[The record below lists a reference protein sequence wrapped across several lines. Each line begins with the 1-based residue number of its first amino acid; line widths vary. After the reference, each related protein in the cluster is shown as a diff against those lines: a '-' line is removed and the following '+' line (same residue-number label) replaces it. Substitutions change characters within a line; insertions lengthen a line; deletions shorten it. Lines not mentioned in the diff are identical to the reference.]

1 MKSQSVNFAAP
12 RVGQL
17 VVKSRRRWVPSGITA
32 YGAVAVLTWFW
43 VISAAIWAT
52 HAADAAAAPPSRT
65 DVDRLLELA
74 WDAAPAKRAEAENY
88 FERLAE
94 STNRDSHV
102 IYAQTLAKIKQ
113 RRYADALKLID
124 ELVELEPK
132 NVEYARGRVWLLV
145 LLRKPEQGLVALGK
159 LVGQLPAASDRAGD
173 DQAGDDQAA
182 SEPAGDNED
191 SHLDLLRFAG
201 RVHGFLEGPGAD
213 WMAESARENY
223 RRKLVDSLS
232 EARKTAFLEGRD
244 EVVDR
249 WLGQKDDQQS
259 TRDKV
264 KRDQEQQ
271 RDERLSDLDKQREQD
286 ERRAADLNSERT
298 RLRSEL
304 NDQMA
309 DFQRQER
316 PLIDQIS
323 RLDAQATVVR
333 RDLTVVSNDIARLEG
348 LLLRERDP
356 LLRDQ
361 YRRDISRLD
370 AIASRQ
376 QATLAGLVRQG
387 SSLAAQRADIQRR
400 AAQVQQS
407 MGRQLDGVD
416 KEQSDAQK
424 RTKSADNEERRL
436 RKTPLGD
443 STQLRAMSAQS
454 TAFTTYVAFPLEEE
468 RERLL
473 ESLQKR

>member
-1 MKSQSVNFAAP
+1 MKSQSVNLAAP

-17 VVKSRRRWVPSGITA
+17 VVKSRRRWSIPGKTA
-32 YGAVAVLTWFW
+32 YGAVAILTWLW
-43 VISAAIWAT
+43 AIPAANVAS
-52 HAADAAAAPPSRT
+52 APPSRN

-74 WDAAPAKRAEAENY
+74 WDAAPDKRAEAENY
-88 FERLAE
+88 FAQLAE

-102 IYAQTLAKIKQ
+102 LYAQALAKIKQ

-159 LVGQLPAASDRAGD
+159 LAGQLP
-173 DQAGDDQAA
+173 AA
-182 SEPAGDNED
+182 SEPAGDGED

-223 RRKLVDSLS
+223 RRKLVDSLPES
-232 EARKTAFLEGRD
+232 RKTAFLEGRD

-333 RDLTVVSNDIARLEG
+333 RDITVVSSDIARLEG

-356 LLRDQ
+356 ILRDQ

-387 SSLAAQRADIQRR
+387 NSLAAQRADIQRR

-424 RTKSADNEERRL
+424 RTKAADNEERRL
-436 RKTPLGD
+436 RKAPLGD

>member
-1 MKSQSVNFAAP
+1 MNTRNANLAAWPDKKHGLPQRRHGRLAHDSARGFVYLLAAFLFAGLCFLASP
-12 RVGQL
+12 LR
-17 VVKSRRRWVPSGITA
+17 
-32 YGAVAVLTWFW
+32 
-43 VISAAIWAT
+43 
-52 HAADAAAAPPSRT
+52 HASAAPPTRA
-65 DVDRLLELA
+65 DVDKLLELA
-74 WDAAPAKRAEAENY
+74 WDAAPDKRAEAETFY
-88 FERLAE
+88 ERLAE

-102 IYAQTLAKIKQ
+102 LYAQSLAKIKQ

-132 NVEYARGRVWLLV
+132 SLEYARGRIWLLV

-159 LVGQLPAASDRAGD
+159 LVGQLPAPTEPPAE
-173 DQAGDDQAA
+173 
-182 SEPAGDNED
+182 SEDAYLE
-191 SHLDLLRFAG
+191 LLRFAG

-213 WMAESARENY
+213 WLAESAREGA
-223 RRKLVDSLS
+223 RRKLVDLLADS
-232 EARKTAFLEGRD
+232 RKAAFLEGRD

-271 RDERLSDLDKQREQD
+271 RDERLTDLDKQREQD
-286 ERRAADLNSERT
+286 ERRAAELNSERT

-316 PLIDQIS
+316 PLIDQLS
-323 RLDAQATVVR
+323 RIEAQATVVR
-333 RDLTVVSNDIARLEG
+333 RDLTVVSGDIARLEG

-356 LLRDQ
+356 ILREQ
-361 YRRDISRLD
+361 YRRDIARLD
-370 AIASRQ
+370 ALASRQ
-376 QATLAGLVRQG
+376 QASLAGLVRQG
-387 SSLAAQRADIQRR
+387 NSLSGQRADIQRR

-407 MGRQLDGVD
+407 LGRQMDGLD
-416 KEQSDAQK
+416 KEQGDAQK
-424 RTKSADNEERRL
+424 RTKAADNEERRL
-436 RKTPLGD
+436 RKMPLGD
-443 STQLRAMSAQS
+443 STQLRAMNAQS

-468 RERLL
+468 RERLV
-473 ESLQKR
+473 ESLKKR